1 MTSNYRL
8 NLALRKNKGKSR
20 RNEIKSE
27 AGRLFDL
34 PEDDIVFCD
43 LETTDSIQA
52 FLRKNRKKNDCFY
65 KEFSDSRIGELK
77 NTLEILQGMNE
88 HPQLL
93 LSYKN
98 GLQDYCGF
106 IKIDGKTVLKG
117 AVDFVRNTQSA
128 LYAESEDG
136 ATGFSLEADNGQHY
150 DEGNNTWQFECW
162 GIYGKVLTG
171 GKP

>member
-1 MTSNYRL
+1 MTDNYRL
-8 NLALRKNKGKSR
+8 DLALRKNKGKSR
-20 RNEIKSE
+20 RNEIKAE
-27 AGRLFDL
+27 AGRSFDL

-43 LETTDSIQA
+43 LEATGSLQA
-52 FLRKNRKKNDCFY
+52 FLRENRKKDDCFY
-65 KEFSDSRIGELK
+65 KEFSEAQIDGLK
-77 NTLEILQGMNE
+77 NILEILQGVNE

-98 GLQDYCGF
+98 GLQIYCGF

-117 AVDFVRNTQSA
+117 AIDFVRNTQSA

-136 ATGFSLEADNGQHY
+136 TTGFSLEADNDQHY
-150 DEGNNTWQFECW
+150 EEGNNTWRLESW
-162 GIYGKVLTG
+162 GVYGKALAG